1 MMEFYFNEEKCIEN
15 NIDINKVYEFLDEK
29 IVEEGRMT
37 KLNDGI
43 YQGEGYF
50 KIRLER
56 IMASY
61 PVLHTQ
67 SIDYTIV
74 FIKQEYKKTD
84 SE

>member
-37 KLNDGI
+37 KLDDGI

-50 KIRLER
+50 KIRLGTDYGF
-56 IMASY
+56 ISSST
-61 PVLHTQ
+61 H
-67 SIDYTIV
+67 SIN
-74 FIKQEYKKTD
+74 
-84 SE
+84 